1 MTGAYMTFTAEQL
14 LEPIS
19 PESPSGEDLSFSPE
33 LDAISQARRFDD
45 PSLAQGEWITDLK
58 EADWPFVVRRCST
71 LLKDTSKDLRLAV
84 WLAEAAVKTDGLR
97 GLGESLRTL
106 AGLCQDYWDVGLYPE
121 SDGDDHDQ
129 KIGNLSWILARMPS
143 LLREVPVTDGRQGS
157 YSTIDFEVA
166 RKAATS
172 SNGATVTGPKLAD
185 MEAARR
191 NNSAAFVDA
200 FAANVQ
206 LCLDALGEL
215 ETVADERLGADSPGF
230 SAARNA
236 VVDLQRMMPASQ
248 VVAAADAG
256 APALSDAAMVD
267 AEETFG
273 GGIAAPVA
281 PTGPPGAIQTRAQA
295 LAQLRAVAQF
305 FRRTE
310 PHSPVSYYADKAADA
325 GEQNLHDWLKSV
337 VKDGATMAHIEEL
350 LGVQQRHD

>member
-1 MTGAYMTFTAEQL
+1 MTFTAEQL

-19 PESPSGEDLSFSPE
+19 PESPSGDDLSFSPE

-58 EADWPFVVRRCST
+58 EADWPFVVRRCAT

-97 GLGESLRTL
+97 GLGEALRTL

-129 KIGNLSWILARMPS
+129 RIGNLSWILARMPT

-157 YSTIDFEVA
+157 YSTIDFETA
-166 RKAATS
+166 RKAAAAA
-172 SNGATVTGPKLAD
+172 SNGGAVTGPKLAD
-185 MEAARR
+185 LEAARR
-191 NNSAAFVDA
+191 NNSAAFVAA
-200 FAANVQ
+200 FAADIQ
-206 LCLDALGEL
+206 LCLDALTEL
-215 ETVADERLGADSPGF
+215 EAVADERLGPDSPGF

-236 VVDLQRMMPASQ
+236 VVDLQRMVPAAGG
-248 VVAAADAG
+248 AAASVPGDA
-256 APALSDAAMVD
+256 DAAALAD
-267 AEETFG
+267 APTG
-273 GGIAAPVA
+273 AAVNVGGITTPVA
-281 PTGPPGAIQTRAQA
+281 PAGPPGPIQTRAQA

-305 FRRTE
+305 FRHTE

-337 VKDGATMAHIEEL
+337 VKDSATMAHIEEL
-350 LGVQQRHD
+350 LGVQPRND